1 MKSLTSRS
9 TTQIKNTLRSEQTK
23 YQTRGLKITDIHGDN
38 EFNIK
43 AIEDFLQPT
52 ILHIKPKN

>member
-43 AIEDFLQPT
+43 AIEDFLQPN
-52 ILHIKPKN
+52 ILHI